1 MAIISKYPSE
11 KVEQMLQEIITILDN
26 HQAPNDLALMVLGNA
41 ATNIINT
48 RIAAGQRQKLAE
60 SFGQALKS
68 SVESPKHS

>member
-11 KVEQMLQEIITILDN
+11 KVEQMLQEIMTILDN

-48 RIAAGQRQKLAE
+48 RIAADQRQKLAE
-60 SFGQALKS
+60 SFGKALKS
-68 SVESPKHS
+68 SIESPKHS